1 MADRVLPDPP
11 ATGCAPRRRRRGA
24 RLLRVLGPADEE
36 SRPHEARFLARVRE
50 CRFAIHRRDEASRR
64 TAARAGL
71 VLVDVVPASP
81 EALAMGLELELCPYV
96 AERP

>member
-1 MADRVLPDPP
+1 
-11 ATGCAPRRRRRGA
+11 
-24 RLLRVLGPADEE
+24 VLGPADEE

-81 EALAMGLELELCPYV
+81 EALAMGLEPELCPYV